1 MRGNHLGKPCIYE
14 VVNMLYAMGR
24 TIEEQLGVKQN
35 YKKQKKDKNGENR
48 RVRKLKKQK
57 KEVRRIITWP
67 SNKIYRIN
75 FKRKARKKVKKILEE
90 LQKKQRVS

>member
-1 MRGNHLGKPCIYE
+1 
-14 VVNMLYAMGR
+14 MLYAMGR

-90 LQKKQRVS
+90 LQKKQRAS